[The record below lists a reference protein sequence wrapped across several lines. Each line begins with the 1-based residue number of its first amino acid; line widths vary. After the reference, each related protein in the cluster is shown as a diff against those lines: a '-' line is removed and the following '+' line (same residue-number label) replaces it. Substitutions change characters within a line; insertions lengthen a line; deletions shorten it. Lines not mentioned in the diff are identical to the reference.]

1 MFRSTPVR
9 SILKSTRFAPIE
21 EPAVSQPLVP
31 VETKRQ
37 SVSPRRVIT
46 TTITEEYRRIQRR
59 IIEELDDGMPQAF
72 RHVRTRA
79 SSSLEEPTEELG
91 HDSGYSSYHDRL
103 HTHQSLT
110 PSVSITDQS
119 PYESLSECYSGYST
133 LHNDSL
139 RRLKAPLMSNVSSVQ
154 STTDEAYDSELT
166 KTPSP
171 CSLTMDTMNTSK
183 RYVHPELEHEFDYP
197 SPPPPVPDRRLKPA
211 HLRPPAPKA
220 KPRSR
225 QSRSQNESLHDERA
239 GSSSA
244 SPLVA
249 IQHLISSTSNDSSS
263 SSSRTMSSRHY
274 CGSIP
279 VGNDQ
284 GMAPPYSKAEMASK
298 KEKRNTH
305 ALDSSPMDDRNQQS
319 SLFSRSSSTK
329 HKSKR
334 SSASYFDEATNG
346 LPVRLPASP
355 PNGHDASDK
364 SYPTRFVQHP

>member
-1 MFRSTPVR
+1 MVCRRHSVMPPHS
-9 SILKSTRFAPIE
+9 SIS
-21 EPAVSQPLVP
+21 
-31 VETKRQ
+31 
-37 SVSPRRVIT
+37 SP
-46 TTITEEYRRIQRR
+46 
-59 IIEELDDGMPQAF
+59 
-72 RHVRTRA
+72 
-79 SSSLEEPTEELG
+79 LEEPTEELG

-133 LHNDSL
+133 LQNDSL

-171 CSLTMDTMNTSK
+171 CSLTMDATSTSK
-183 RYVHPELEHEFDYP
+183 RYVHPELEHEFEYP

-211 HLRPPAPKA
+211 HLRPPAPKT

-225 QSRSQNESLHDERA
+225 QSRSAHDSLHDDRA
-239 GSSSA
+239 GSSST

-249 IQHLISSTSNDSSS
+249 IQHLISSPSNDSSS

-279 VGNDQ
+279 IGNDLST
-284 GMAPPYSKAEMASK
+284 ASDYSKAKIKSN
-298 KEKRNTH
+298 KEKRNTY
-305 ALDSSPMDDRNQQS
+305 ASDSLPSSTMDDRQQPP

-329 HKSKR
+329 NKSKR
-334 SSASYFDEATNG
+334 SSTSYFDEATNG

-364 SYPTRFVQHP
+364 SHPTRFVHHP